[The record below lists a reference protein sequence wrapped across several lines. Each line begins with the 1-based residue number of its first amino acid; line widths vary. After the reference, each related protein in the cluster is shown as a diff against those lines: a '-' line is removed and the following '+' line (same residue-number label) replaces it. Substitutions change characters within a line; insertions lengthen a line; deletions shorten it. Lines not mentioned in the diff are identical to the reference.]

1 MASSFVKGGIKALSK
16 GAIKGTRKATTKAVK
31 ETGEQFFKRMDKEKL
46 VPEFFSDI
54 TRSDMIEQIN
64 LQEGTDNVDLES
76 MFRGYAEG
84 NTDAHKA
91 VMDYTTTL
99 SGASHY
105 QNRYESL
112 RRKVYPN
119 ESKSMVQT
127 AATPQSGVIKGSSAR
142 NILGNQQIAT
152 PPTKRA
158 PSIPPNLPQEVIDE
172 YTQEAAPRLRAGEK
186 NRKDIPYLID
196 EDDKIYRLD
205 QQGWEYVRT
214 ATGDTVYQ
222 KKYGLIDVDL
232 KRARNA
238 KLNKIRQQKVNL
250 TTKAGTDQRDFYND
264 PDIEARHKKGLEE
277 PHHRAPLHP
286 SARLKSG
293 LSKREGTILDNYLE
307 SKGIV
312 TGNSKYNRDNL
323 PNEVHKKLHSWL
335 KKNKLLTG
343 NEDLTGLSLAQRKKY
358 IDKFIA
364 DMKKSDEKTFKVMQA
379 FTRLKKSKTK

>member
-1 MASSFVKGGIKALSK
+1 MAGGIVKGLSK
-16 GAIKGTRKATTKAVK
+16 VAWEA
-31 ETGEQFFKRMDKEKL
+31 GEQFFKRMDKEKL
-46 VPEFFSDI
+46 VPEILGTI
-54 TRSDMIEQIN
+54 TRQDMIKQID
-64 LQEGTDNVDLES
+64 LQEGAENVNLERI
-76 MFRGYAEG
+76 FRGISDGDDSMYEALG
-84 NTDAHKA
+84 
-91 VMDYTTTL
+91 DYTTTL

-105 QNRYESL
+105 QNRYQSL
-112 RRKVYPN
+112 RRKVYPD
-119 ESKSMVQT
+119 EPQTMVQT
-127 AATPQSGVIKGSSAR
+127 AATTQPGVIKGSSAR
-142 NILGNQQIAT
+142 KNLGSQQLDT
-152 PPTKRA
+152 PITKRA
-158 PSIPPNLPQEVIDE
+158 KSIPPNLPQEVIDE
-172 YTQEAAPRLRAGEK
+172 YTQESAARLRAGER
-186 NRKDIPYLID
+186 NRTDVPYLID
-196 EDDKIYRLD
+196 NDDRVYRLD
-205 QQGWEYVRT
+205 QKGWEYVRT
-214 ATGDTVYQ
+214 ATGDTKQ
-222 KKYGLIDVDL
+222 KKYHLIDVDL

-238 KLNKIRQQKVNL
+238 KLDKIRQQKVNL

-264 PDIEARHKKGLEE
+264 PDPKARHKKGLEE

-343 NEDLTGLSLAQRKKY
+343 DEDLTGLSLAQRKKY

-364 DMKKSDEKTFKVMQA
+364 DMKKSDEKTFKIMQA